1 MIERWMAW
9 RDTWFCGA
17 LVERRI
23 VGNDSLGMDNDM
35 SKERVQVVKVET
47 CEHILCVKNLCSF
60 TPSNVGNGVRLQ
72 VLGTSSFDLDF
83 SNKAILGP
91 RQLE

>member
-1 MIERWMAW
+1 MAW

-17 LVERRI
+17 LRI

-72 VLGTSSFDLDF
+72 ILFIIFHLDF
-83 SNKAILGP
+83 SNKTIL
-91 RQLE
+91 